1 MPRSLEPGSRI
12 VFVLACDRDKDPQ
25 PRAFGRTLSIS
36 QSRKLMSAMGAMK
49 DAKTVDQQIDT
60 AIDAAMVVLTGW
72 ENMIDPQTGD
82 AIPFNRAALAEVY
95 AIDELTEILS
105 IAAGDGRLT
114 ADERKKSE
122 SQPSSPAESCAVPAP
137 GDATEL

>member
-1 MPRSLEPGSRI
+1 
-12 VFVLACDRDKDPQ
+12 
-25 PRAFGRTLSIS
+25 
-36 QSRKLMSAMGAMK
+36 MK

-60 AIDAAMVVLTGW
+60 AIDAAMAVLTGW

-82 AIPFNRAALAEVY
+82 AIPFSRAALAEVY

>member
-1 MPRSLEPGSRI
+1 MPRSLEPGSRL

-36 QSRKLMSAMGAMK
+36 QSRKLMSAMNAMK

-60 AIDAAMVVLTGW
+60 ALDAAMTVLTGW
-72 ENMIDPQTGD
+72 ENMVDPDTGET
-82 AIPFNRAALAEVY
+82 IPFCREALADVY
-95 AIDELTEILS
+95 AVDELTEILS

-122 SQPSSPAESCAVPAP
+122 SQPSSPAESCAVPAQV
-137 GDATEL
+137 DATDL